1 MASPCRTAIVLV
13 FAAVLASRCEAQPA
27 VEPPRQSFWRDVMH
41 DYRNMVSW
49 ETGQWLAI
57 GGVTALAV
65 SEFDEELRVATE
77 DPTTMAVQTLEGG
90 SVYGNVTLQV
100 PLALGWWAISAAMD
114 SPRGIA
120 VGRDMMRAQIS
131 AFSWTYAIKYIADRQ
146 RPNGDPRS
154 FPSGHASATFA
165 GATVLQEHYG
175 WKAGVPAFAAAAYTA
190 ASRITVN
197 KHWASDVVFG
207 AAVGLVAGRT
217 VTIEVRRTP
226 LVITP
231 VPLRGGMGLSVSWY

>member
-1 MASPCRTAIVLV
+1 MARELSHGIV
-13 FAAVLASRCEAQPA
+13 AAVMVIVAARCEAQTVA
-27 VEPPRQSFWRDVMH
+27 EPPRPNFFRDVMH

-57 GGVTALAV
+57 GGVTALAM
-65 SEFDEELRVATE
+65 SEFDEALRVATE
-77 DPTTMAVQTLEGG
+77 DPTTFAVQTLEGG

-100 PLALGWWAISAAMD
+100 PLALGWWAISAAVN
-114 SPRGIA
+114 SPRGAA
-120 VGRDMMRAQIS
+120 VGRDLMRAQIS
-131 AFSWTYAIKYIADRQ
+131 AFSWTYAIKYIADRE

-165 GATVLQEHYG
+165 GAMVLQEHYG
-175 WKAGVPAFAAAAYTA
+175 WKVGAPAFAAAAYTA

-217 VTIEVRRTP
+217 VTIQLRRTP
-226 LVITP
+226 VAVTP
-231 VPLRGGMGLSVSWY
+231 VPMKGGVGLNVSWY